1 MKFKI
6 LIIICFLLASNV
18 IVLAQFGATVTQGGP
33 SYTENETA
41 MKALHNG
48 DYATAKAIWEKYADK
63 DLWAQNHL
71 GYLYETQ
78 KDYNKALG
86 YYLKSAN
93 KGNTHAMLNLAR
105 LYYKGQGV
113 NQNYAEA
120 LRWLKIAASLDS
132 AIAMYNLGYMY
143 MKGQGTQKNID
154 EAKRWYKAAASKG
167 DKKSQKALEIL
178 SKNQY
183 WMIF

>member
-1 MKFKI
+1 MI
-6 LIIICFLLASNV
+6 
-18 IVLAQFGATVTQGGP
+18 
-33 SYTENETA
+33 
-41 MKALHNG
+41 
-48 DYATAKAIWEKYADK
+48 
-63 DLWAQNHL
+63 
-71 GYLYETQ
+71 
-78 KDYNKALG
+78 
-86 YYLKSAN
+86 
-93 KGNTHAMLNLAR
+93 NLAR
-105 LYYKGQGV
+105 LYNKGQGV
-113 NQNYAEA
+113 TQNYAEA